1 MNSPTVIVKKFE
13 KKINLKKKL
22 FILTLNIEKKIIYF
36 LRFCLC
42 IFESDTVKS
51 DCPVQI
57 IRKMIKYL
65 KIYYKLLV
73 YLTSFTVVFFGD
85 IKKIYK
91 KL

>member
-1 MNSPTVIVKKFE
+1 MFVAFLYSLSI
-13 KKINLKKKL
+13 L
-22 FILTLNIEKKIIYF
+22 FVLLKKIIYF

-57 IRKMIKYL
+57 FRKMMKYIKIKYR
-65 KIYYKLLV
+65 LLV
-73 YLTSFTVVFFGD
+73 YLTSFTVFSRD
-85 IKKIYK
+85 IKKK